1 MAKTILIVDD
11 EPQAVGV
18 FQTALTSS
26 GYAAFVANSGKHAL
40 ETLKKEKIDAVL
52 LDEMMPDMSGND
64 LIKQIK
70 QDQLLQNIHIIML
83 TNFGNEE
90 LVKEAISIGARDYI
104 LKYQI
109 TPTDLA
115 TKIKNLIGE

>member
-1 MAKTILIVDD
+1 MKTVLIVDD

-18 FQTALTSS
+18 FQTALSSS
-26 GYAAFVANSGKHAL
+26 GYTALVANSGKKAL
-40 ETLKKEKIDAVL
+40 ETIKEQKIDAIL

-64 LIKQIK
+64 LIKTLK
-70 QDQLLQNIHIIML
+70 QDKMYENIPIIIL

-90 LVKEAISIGARDYI
+90 LVKEAISAGARDYI

-109 TPTDLA
+109 SPLDLA
-115 TKIKNLIGE
+115 AKIKSLTGE